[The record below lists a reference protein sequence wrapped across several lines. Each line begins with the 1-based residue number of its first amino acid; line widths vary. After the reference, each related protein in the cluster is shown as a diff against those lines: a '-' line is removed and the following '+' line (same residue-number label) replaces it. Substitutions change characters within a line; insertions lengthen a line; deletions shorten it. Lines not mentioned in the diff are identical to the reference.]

1 MSSYELYQ
9 QNILDYYKHPRNKGK
24 VSNPDIK
31 FRELNPLCGD
41 EIEVTI
47 KLEGNKIKQIL
58 FEGKGCAISQAAA
71 SMMSEYLEGK
81 KIEDANKF
89 TKDEMLEMLGIPF
102 SPARLRC
109 ALLGIRVMKEGV
121 YAYLDRKN
129 KGKADT
135 HEIRDRLTREELIF

>member
-1 MSSYELYQ
+1 
-9 QNILDYYKHPRNKGK
+9 LDYYKHPRNKGK

>member
-1 MSSYELYQ
+1 MSSYDLYQ

-58 FEGKGCAISQAAA
+58 FQGSGCAISQAAA
-71 SMMSEYLEGK
+71 SMMTEHFEGK
-81 KIEDANKF
+81 TIEEAKNF
-89 TKDEMLEMLGIPF
+89 SKDEMLRMLGIPF

-129 KGKADT
+129 KDKADT
-135 HEIRDRLTREELIF
+135 HEIRDRLVKEELIF